1 MKDIIIQIK
10 GQVEDSVSVSEIE
23 NKVYDADILDFIE
36 NLIVEEE

>member
-1 MKDIIIQIK
+1 MKDIVIQIK

-36 NLIVEEE
+36 NVIVEEQ